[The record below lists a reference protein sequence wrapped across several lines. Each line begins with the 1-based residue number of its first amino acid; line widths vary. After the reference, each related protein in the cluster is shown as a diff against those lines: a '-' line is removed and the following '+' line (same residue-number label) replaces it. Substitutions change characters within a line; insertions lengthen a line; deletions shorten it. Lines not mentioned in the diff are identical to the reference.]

1 MNEILIL
8 FGEIKREVQ
17 GLTKA
22 LAKFS
27 KTHAQRLM
35 EEWNRTP
42 EVLKILGI
50 SNRTLNRLTN
60 TGKLPHSKVNGLVYI
75 KTTDIERL
83 LNENY
88 QNQN

>member
-17 GLTKA
+17 GLSKA

-42 EVLKILGI
+42 EVMKILGI
-50 SNRTLNRLTN
+50 SLRTLNRLTSS
-60 TGKLPHSKVNGLVYI
+60 GKLAHSKVNGIIYV
-75 KTTDIERL
+75 KTTDIEQL
-83 LNENY
+83 FNDNY
-88 QNQN
+88 RKAA

>member
-1 MNEILIL
+1 MNEILPV
-8 FGEIKREVQ
+8 FQEIKREVQ

-27 KTHAQRLM
+27 KTHAQRLL

-42 EVLKILGI
+42 EVMKIMGI
-50 SNRTLNRLTN
+50 SNRTLTRLIHS
-60 TGKLPHSKVNGLVYI
+60 GQLPHSKVNGLIYV

-88 QNQN
+88 HNKN